1 MASQAPVRP
10 QDIDVAPEA
19 LKPLSREQAQQ
30 FGVCP
35 LALTRDGSGVFTLVL
50 ASPQPEQPALI
61 EQLQRLT
68 GYRVQLVPAQAADV
82 QRGIEMHYSLHTLEA
97 PVDLLAEVGV
107 VTPAAAQPA
116 AAGSARTTVEDIL
129 QRAVNERATDIHLQP
144 DEQAV
149 YVRYRIDG
157 VMSDFSSYDPALH
170 PQVISRIKILANMDI
185 AQNRLPQDGR
195 FEAKFGKRV
204 YDVRV
209 SVVPITH
216 GEKIVLRLLP
226 KGQLAFDLRRM
237 GFSEQNVQLL
247 EALVAKP
254 YGMILATGPTGAGK
268 TTTLYAL
275 LSKIDCMGKNVI
287 TVEDPVEYQLPHVS
301 QIQVHPKIGLT
312 FAHGLR
318 AILRQDPDIIL
329 VGEIRD
335 GETLE
340 MAIQSALTGHLVLST
355 LHCNDAAAAAA
366 RMIDMG
372 EEPFLVASS
381 VSGFIAQRLVR
392 RLCGKCRTEQTVSE
406 TVRRQLGLADGTP
419 LYAGKGCDACR
430 GTGYLGRISLFE
442 VVPNVAPIQEA
453 IVRKAPA
460 GEIRTLI
467 RSLNIP
473 TLRDDGLEK
482 VKAGITSLEEYLRA
496 VYET

>member
-1 MASQAPVRP
+1 MAHHTPVRP
-10 QDIDVAPEA
+10 QDYDVAA
-19 LKPLSREQAQQ
+19 DAVQPLSREQAQQ
-30 FGVCP
+30 YGVCP
-35 LALTRDGSGVFTLVL
+35 LALTRDAAGGFTLAL
-50 ASPQPEQPALI
+50 ACAQPEQPALI

-68 GYRVQLVPAQAADV
+68 GYRVQLVPALAADV
-82 QRGIEMHYSLHTLEA
+82 QRGIELHYSLHTLEA
-97 PVDLLAEVGV
+97 PVDLLAEAGAPGA
-107 VTPAAAQPA
+107 PAGERP
-116 AAGSARTTVEDIL
+116 GARTTVEDLL

-144 DEQAV
+144 DEDTV

-157 VMSDFSSYDPALH
+157 VMSDFASYDPALH
-170 PQVISRIKILANMDI
+170 PQVISRIKILANLDI
-185 AQNRLPQDGR
+185 AQTRLPQDGR
-195 FEAKFGKRV
+195 FEAKFGKRM

-209 SVVPITH
+209 SVVPISH

-237 GFSEQNVQLL
+237 GFSETHVRLL
-247 EALVAKP
+247 EELIGKP

-275 LSKIDCMGKNVI
+275 LAKIDCVGNNVI

-301 QIQVHPKIGLT
+301 QMQVHPKIGLT

-318 AILRQDPDIIL
+318 AILRQDPDIIM

-340 MAIQSALTGHLVLST
+340 MAVQSALTGHLVLST

-366 RMIDMG
+366 RMMDMG
-372 EEPFLVASS
+372 EEPFLIASS

-392 RLCGKCRTEQTVSE
+392 RLCVKCRAPATVSD
-406 TVRRQLGLADGTP
+406 TVRHQLGIADETP
-419 LYAGKGCDACR
+419 LYVGAGCDTCR

-442 VVPNVAPIQEA
+442 VVPNLAPIQEA
-453 IVRKAPA
+453 IVRKAA
-460 GEIRTLI
+460 VGDIRALI
-467 RSLNIP
+467 RALNIP
-473 TLRDDGLEK
+473 TLREDGLAK
-482 VKAGITSLEEYLRA
+482 VIAGITSLEEYLRA

>member
-1 MASQAPVRP
+1 M
-10 QDIDVAPEA
+10 
-19 LKPLSREQAQQ
+19 
-30 FGVCP
+30 
-35 LALTRDGSGVFTLVL
+35 
-50 ASPQPEQPALI
+50 
-61 EQLQRLT
+61 
-68 GYRVQLVPAQAADV
+68 
-82 QRGIEMHYSLHTLEA
+82 
-97 PVDLLAEVGV
+97 
-107 VTPAAAQPA
+107 
-116 AAGSARTTVEDIL
+116 
-129 QRAVNERATDIHLQP
+129 
-144 DEQAV
+144 
-149 YVRYRIDG
+149 
-157 VMSDFSSYDPALH
+157 
-170 PQVISRIKILANMDI
+170 
-185 AQNRLPQDGR
+185 
-195 FEAKFGKRV
+195 
-204 YDVRV
+204 
-209 SVVPITH
+209 VPISH

-237 GFSEQNVQLL
+237 GFSEAHVRLL
-247 EALVAKP
+247 EELIGKP

-275 LSKIDCMGKNVI
+275 LSKIDCVGKNVI

-318 AILRQDPDIIL
+318 SILRQDPDIIL

-335 GETLE
+335 NETLE
-340 MAIQSALTGHLVLST
+340 MAVQSALTGHLVLST

-372 EEPFLVASS
+372 EEPFLIASS

-392 RLCGKCRTEQTVSE
+392 RICVKCRAQATVSE
-406 TVRRQLGLADGTP
+406 AARRQLGIGDDTP
-419 LYAGKGCDACR
+419 LFVGAGCESCR

-442 VVPNVAPIQEA
+442 VVPNSAPIQEA
-453 IVRKAPA
+453 IVRKAAA
-460 GEIRTLI
+460 GDIRAII

-482 VKAGITSLEEYLRA
+482 VTAGITSLEEYLRA